1 MSRLEQIKYTL
12 KKWLANGLN
21 TCCTFMRRITQHLL
35 DIMDQLLSRLIKLQ
49 LFIETLPHRLFIH
62 FYVLHWH
69 FCTSKLP
76 NIMF

>member
-1 MSRLEQIKYTL
+1 MVG
-12 KKWLANGLN
+12 KWPEHLLHILCAVSLRN
-21 TCCTFMRRITQHLL
+21 LL
-35 DIMDQLLSRLIKLQ
+35 DIMDQLFSRLIKLQ